1 MELSYDR
8 AALHEY
14 MDDINGVGEIMRR
27 SKDESSTVYYSCKQ
41 QYTRLYTE
49 MEQITR
55 KAYNKVEAAESM
67 QRTAEAEF
75 DLAMRLM
82 ENAEDENA
90 QESARRQLQHAQEL
104 RAEAETEMTVASA
117 EYSKAQAKMK
127 SLTDVWDR
135 YQSQLESVSHKVED
149 GLSAFV
155 TVVGNGN
162 RDLGEYM
169 NVMDKAQAS
178 LYEGNPSGQ
187 SASAGAGSVA
197 KTQSG
202 ESRMSASPRES
213 TMFKTSAGNTVG
225 LATVAGVNTIV
236 MSVAGRNYSFPN
248 SKSGAAKAYRV
259 ALKSGDQEM
268 IAKTSAMFKTAAP
281 MAYADVHSSKHTK
294 YVTIPYE
301 TTLPDGEIETHT
313 YDLPIIYD
321 DAVSDIPQDT
331 VSFGTDSKAAAE
343 WAHRSFSDWRDNLS
357 KSSVDAILTY
367 SSTMEYEKI
376 NGANRG
382 SIPMSKGLETLTDSI
397 DAGINASSLPQET
410 IVYRAVSEAA
420 IVDMALKAGGKLESG
435 IVLEDQGFLSA
446 SLVSDTDFARKNNY
460 IMRLTA
466 VTGLHGAPLEYGD
479 LSQIP
484 RESEILFGRNHNI
497 YVRNVVEARRCD
509 VIPNSNEDRI
519 TIIDGVLTI

>member
-1 MELSYDR
+1 M
-8 AALHEY
+8 HEY

-55 KAYNKVEAAESM
+55 KAYNMVEAAESM
-67 QRTAEAEF
+67 LRTAEAEF

-90 QESARRQLQHAQEL
+90 QETARRQLQHAQEI
-104 RAEAETEMTVASA
+104 RAEAEAEMAVASA

-127 SLTDVWDR
+127 YLTDVWDK
-135 YQSQLESVSHKVED
+135 YQSQLELASHKVEE
-149 GLSAFV
+149 GISAFV

-178 LYEGNPSGQ
+178 LYEGNPAAQ
-187 SASAGAGSVA
+187 SAYIGSGSAQTLSVE
-197 KTQSG
+197 SG
-202 ESRMSASPRES
+202 MSASPRGSSILE
-213 TMFKTSAGNTVG
+213 TSAGNTVG
-225 LATVAGVNTIV
+225 LATVAGMNTIM
-236 MSVAGRNYSFPN
+236 MSIAGKDYSFPN

-268 IAKTSAMFKTAAP
+268 IAKTGAIFKTAAP
-281 MAYADVHSSKHTK
+281 MAYAGDHSSKHTK

-301 TTLPDGEIETHT
+301 TTLPNGEIETHT

-321 DAVSDIPQDT
+321 DSVSDIPQGT

-343 WAHRSFSDWRDNLS
+343 WAHSSFSDWRDNLS

-367 SSTMEYEKI
+367 SSTMEYETI
-376 NGANRG
+376 NRANRG
-382 SIPMSKGLETLTDSI
+382 SIPMSKGLEALTDSI
-397 DAGINASSLPQET
+397 DAGINASSLPQVT

-420 IVDMALKAGGKLESG
+420 VVDMALKAGGRLESG

-446 SLVSDTDFARKNNY
+446 SLVSDTIFARENDY

-466 VTGLHGAPLEYGD
+466 VPGLHGAPLEYGD

-497 YVRNVVEARRCD
+497 YVRNVVEAQRCD